1 MTETDRGLTIND
13 HQIRDLMIYYA
24 SQGRDFEFGSLYLV
38 LYPGTTTDERL
49 RCAYFI
55 RLALGII
62 LDKRNTY

>member
-1 MTETDRGLTIND
+1 MTEINGGLTIND

-38 LYPGTTTDERL
+38 LYPRTTTDERL

-55 RLALGII
+55 RLALGLVPDNRII
-62 LDKRNTY
+62 Y

>member
-1 MTETDRGLTIND
+1 MTEINGGLTIND

-62 LDKRNTY
+62 PDKRDTY